1 MTSGVEKKSN
11 FISISL
17 LCYNVII
24 QWCEIMCVCH
34 MWIFADK
41 SWHGCEKSL
50 THFAK
55 FHYVWHQIRRCGSF
69 IILTYT
75 WDVLNEAQK
84 ASFLTRYTWKCL
96 GLGNARIHSIILK
109 FLFEFLPGGYS
120 NELKSILLFIMG
132 TWEHLCCGQIWK
144 SIVKNVKLFKKVC
157 SESLCEGFMKYF
169 TFFYWKTF

>member
-1 MTSGVEKKSN
+1 MTNVMKSCSQLVFFFFSCCFVCSTFLYSQYLKKGTIMTSGVEKKSN

-69 IILTYT
+69 IILARAYT
-75 WDVLNEAQK
+75 WDVLNKAQK
-84 ASFLTRYTWKCL
+84 S
-96 GLGNARIHSIILK
+96 
-109 FLFEFLPGGYS
+109 
-120 NELKSILLFIMG
+120 ELLNPL
-132 TWEHLCCGQIWK
+132 H
-144 SIVKNVKLFKKVC
+144 
-157 SESLCEGFMKYF
+157 MKMF
-169 TFFYWKTF
+169 GIR

>member
-1 MTSGVEKKSN
+1 MYGTKYVVVVHLSFLRE
-11 FISISL
+11 
-17 LCYNVII
+17 
-24 QWCEIMCVCH
+24 QTHEMCL
-34 MWIFADK
+34 IK
-41 SWHGCEKSL
+41 RK
-50 THFAK
+50 
-55 FHYVWHQIRRCGSF
+55 
-69 IILTYT
+69 
-75 WDVLNEAQK
+75 K

-157 SESLCEGFMKYF
+157 CESLCAGFMKYF
-169 TFFYWKTF
+169 TFFLLKNFLDEKLFDWAEKKFLKNF